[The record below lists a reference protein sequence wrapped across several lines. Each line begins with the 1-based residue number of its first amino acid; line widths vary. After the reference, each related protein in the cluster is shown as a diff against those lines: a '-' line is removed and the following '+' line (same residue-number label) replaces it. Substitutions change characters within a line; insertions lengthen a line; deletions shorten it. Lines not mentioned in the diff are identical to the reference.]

1 MCSCSIHQLRSLY
14 SVSSEVVER
23 QQQCPGFTQKRFAA
37 NELIHHK
44 KCAGDKGDD
53 DEDEKE
59 EEKSKEEDEEGQWGG
74 ARAEQREG
82 LLRQKACNM
91 SAVAFSCPL
100 TSCLVLNVAD
110 LT

>member
-1 MCSCSIHQLRSLY
+1 M
-14 SVSSEVVER
+14 SSEVIER

-53 DEDEKE
+53 DDE
-59 EEKSKEEDEEGQWGG
+59 EEESKEEDEERQWGG
-74 ARAEQREG
+74 ARAEQKEG
-82 LLRQKACNM
+82 LRQKASNM